1 MTPRVATVLSARD
14 WESGLVVQAKET
26 AEVRL
31 VLRAYRPEE
40 VEEEAHRLDVVVAGA
55 ETTWVTPARIAA
67 WRRRGLRVVGI
78 FPCGDGPARQ
88 RLVAGGAD
96 EVLPD
101 DTPAGEVVR
110 TIRLLRPAA
119 ALADAPA
126 DGAGGRG
133 HRPAGRPGAHRGGPG
148 PRLGVGRPPPHPAA
162 RPRPRRPRPGGAPRP
177 AAPPRP
183 GRRRRGGP
191 RDRGPAAAGDRASA
205 GRWAWWWAP
214 PAAATPAVP
223 AAPGRRRGRRRRVPW
238 PNSWSSM
245 PAPGRG
251 DDPLVKGAD
260 LAVLVAEASPVGLVR
275 AARLAA
281 DWAGPRPWLVLNRVH
296 RAQAAEVV
304 AAARRWTG
312 PGARPRSCPSAPPS
326 PSPPAPPDPRP
337 GRLRRALRRL
347 EPAA

>member
-1 MTPRVATVLSARD
+1 VATVLSARD

-40 VEEEAHRLDVVVAGA
+40 VEEEADRLDVVVAGA

-78 FPCGDGPARQ
+78 FPCGDGPTRQ

-119 ALADAPA
+119 AAVTASSPGRLVVVTGPPGAPGRTEIALTLAWNWAAGKRVLLADLDLAAPA
-126 DGAGGRG
+126 LAV
-133 HRPAGRPGAHRGGPG
+133 
-148 PRLGVGRPPPHPAA
+148 RLA
-162 RPRPRRPRPGGAPRP
+162 R
-177 AAPPRP
+177 PPRP
-183 GRRRRGGP
+183 DLIDAAEAVHESGALPVRTTARCGPLHLVVGASRRGEALLP
-191 RDRGPAAAGDRASA
+191 SHLVADVAAAARALAEVVVVDA
-205 GRWAWWWAP
+205 GP
-214 PAAATPAVP
+214 
-223 AAPGRRRGRRRRVPW
+223 
-238 PNSWSSM
+238 S
-245 PAPGRG
+245 RG
-251 DDPLVKGAD
+251 DEALLKAAD
-260 LAVLVAEASPVGLVR
+260 AAVLVAEASPVGLVR

-281 DWAGPRPWLVLNRVH
+281 DWTGPAPRLILNRVH
-296 RAQAAEVV
+296 RAGAADVV

-312 PGARPRSCPSAPPS
+312 LEPAALVPARPAIAAASRLAAPP
-326 PSPPAPPDPRP
+326 A
-337 GRLRRALRRL
+337 GALRRALR
-347 EPAA
+347 AVGAGT

>member
-96 EVLPD
+96 QVLSD
-101 DTPAGEVVR
+101 DTPSGEVVR
-110 TIRLLRPAA
+110 AIRLLQPAA
-119 ALADAPA
+119 PVAAAPETARVTVVTGPPGSTGRTEVALALALGWASRRRTLLLDLDTEAPGLA
-126 DGAGGRG
+126 V
-133 HRPAGRPGAHRGGPG
+133 
-148 PRLGVGRPPPHPAA
+148 RLGRPPRPDLVDAA
-162 RPRPRRPRPGGAPRP
+162 EAVHEAGTL
-177 AAPPRP
+177 PPRVVVP
-183 GRRRRGGP
+183 YGPLGLLVGSTRRGDGALAAHAAA
-191 RDRGPAAAGDRASA
+191 DVVAAAGSLAEALVLDA
-205 GRWAWWWAP
+205 GAR
-214 PAAATPAVP
+214 
-223 AAPGRRRGRRRRVPW
+223 
-238 PNSWSSM
+238 
-245 PAPGRG
+245 RG

-260 LAVLVAEASPVGLVR
+260 AAILVAEASPLGLVR

-281 DWAGPRPWLVLNRVH
+281 DWAGPKPRLVLNRVH
-296 RAQAAEVV
+296 GAQAAEVV

-312 PGARPRSCPSAPPS
+312 LDPAALIPERAAITAAARAARTPARP
-326 PSPPAPPDPRP
+326 
-337 GRLRRALRRL
+337 LRRALRRL
-347 EPAA
+347 GPEL

>member
-110 TIRLLRPAA
+110 AIRLLRPAA
-119 ALADAPA
+119 ALAEPQATARVVAVTGPPGAPGRTEVALALAWGWAARCRTLLLDLDLDAPA
-126 DGAGGRG
+126 LAV
-133 HRPAGRPGAHRGGPG
+133 
-148 PRLGVGRPPPHPAA
+148 RLGRPPRPDLVDAA
-162 RPRPRRPRPGGAPRP
+162 EGVHETGAL
-177 AAPPRP
+177 PPRAVMEY
-183 GRRRRGGP
+183 GHLGLVVGSTRRGDSTVP
-191 RDRGPAAAGDRASA
+191 PHLVTDVAAAAGSLAQLVVLDA
-205 GRWAWWWAP
+205 GAR
-214 PAAATPAVP
+214 
-223 AAPGRRRGRRRRVPW
+223 
-238 PNSWSSM
+238 
-245 PAPGRG
+245 RG

-296 RAQAAEVV
+296 RPHAAEVV

-312 PGARPRSCPSAPPS
+312 LDPAALVPERAAITDAARAARP
-326 PSPPAPPDPRP
+326 PA
-337 GRLRRALRRL
+337 RALRHALRGL
-347 EPAA
+347 EPGT

>member
-96 EVLPD
+96 EVLSD

-110 TIRLLRPAA
+110 AIRLLRPAA
-119 ALADAPA
+119 ALADPQPTARVVAVTGP
-126 DGAGGRG
+126 
-133 HRPAGRPGAHRGGPG
+133 PGAPG
-148 PRLGVGRPPPHPAA
+148 RTEVALALAWGWAARRRTLLLDLDLDASCLAVRLGRPPRPDLVDAA
-162 RPRPRRPRPGGAPRP
+162 EGVHETGALPPGAIMECGPL
-177 AAPPRP
+177 
-183 GRRRRGGP
+183 GLVVGSTRRGDASVP
-191 RDRGPAAAGDRASA
+191 PHLVTDVAAAAASLAELVVLDA
-205 GRWAWWWAP
+205 GAR
-214 PAAATPAVP
+214 
-223 AAPGRRRGRRRRVPW
+223 
-238 PNSWSSM
+238 
-245 PAPGRG
+245 RG

-296 RAQAAEVV
+296 RSHTAEVV

-312 PGARPRSCPSAPPS
+312 LDPAALVPERAAITLAARAARP
-326 PSPPAPPDPRP
+326 PARA
-337 GRLRRALRRL
+337 LRRALRRL
-347 EPAA
+347 EPGA

>member
-78 FPCGDGPARQ
+78 FPCGDSPARQ

-101 DTPAGEVVR
+101 DTPAGDVVR
-110 TIRLLRPAA
+110 AIRLLRPAA
-119 ALADAPA
+119 APTAASATARLVAVTGPPGAPGRTEVALALAWQWA
-126 DGAGGRG
+126 
-133 HRPAGRPGAHRGGPG
+133 AGRRVLLLDLDVEASALAV
-148 PRLGVGRPPPHPAA
+148 RLGRPPRPDLVDAAEAVHETGALPPRAVVECGPLSLVVGSTRRGDAALPSHLVADVTAAA
-162 RPRPRRPRPGGAPRP
+162 RSLAQIVLV
-177 AAPPRP
+177 
-183 GRRRRGGP
+183 
-191 RDRGPAAAGDRASA
+191 DAGFR
-205 GRWAWWWAP
+205 
-214 PAAATPAVP
+214 
-223 AAPGRRRGRRRRVPW
+223 
-238 PNSWSSM
+238 
-245 PAPGRG
+245 RG

-260 LAVLVAEASPVGLVR
+260 RTVLVAEASPLGLVR

-281 DWAGPRPWLVLNRVH
+281 DWAGSQPALVLNRVH
-296 RAQAAEVV
+296 RSQAAEVA

-312 PGARPRSCPSAPPS
+312 LEPAALVPERAAITAAARAARP
-326 PSPPAPPDPRP
+326 PARV
-337 GRLRRALRRL
+337 LRRALRRL
-347 EPAA
+347 EPGE

>member
-119 ALADAPA
+119 AVVAASPTARVTVVTGPPGAPGRTEVALALAWRWASRRRTLLLDLDPEAPA
-126 DGAGGRG
+126 LAV
-133 HRPAGRPGAHRGGPG
+133 
-148 PRLGVGRPPPHPAA
+148 RLGRPPRPDLVDAA
-162 RPRPRRPRPGGAPRP
+162 EAVHETGAL
-177 AAPPRP
+177 PPRAIMECGP
-183 GRRRRGGP
+183 LGLIVGSTRRGEAALP
-191 RDRGPAAAGDRASA
+191 PHLVADVAAAAGSLAKLVVLDA
-205 GRWAWWWAP
+205 GAR
-214 PAAATPAVP
+214 
-223 AAPGRRRGRRRRVPW
+223 
-238 PNSWSSM
+238 
-245 PAPGRG
+245 RG

-260 LAVLVAEASPVGLVR
+260 LAVLVAEASPIGLVR

-281 DWAGPRPWLVLNRVH
+281 DWSGPRPWLVLNRVH
-296 RAQAAEVV
+296 RPQAAEVV

-312 PGARPRSCPSAPPS
+312 LDPAALVAERAAITAAARAAQPPARPLC
-326 PSPPAPPDPRP
+326 
-337 GRLRRALRRL
+337 RALHRL
-347 EPAA
+347 EPPA

>member
-67 WRRRGLRVVGI
+67 WRRRGLRVVGM

-101 DTPAGEVVR
+101 DTPAGEVMR

-119 ALADAPA
+119 AVAAAPPTARVTVVTGPPGSTGRTEVALALAWEWSARRRTLLLDLDLAAPA
-126 DGAGGRG
+126 LAV
-133 HRPAGRPGAHRGGPG
+133 
-148 PRLGVGRPPPHPAA
+148 RLGRPPRPDLVDAA
-162 RPRPRRPRPGGAPRP
+162 EAVHETGAL
-177 AAPPRP
+177 PPRVVAACGP
-183 GRRRRGGP
+183 VGLVVGSTRRGDP
-191 RDRGPAAAGDRASA
+191 ALPPHLVADVAAAAASLAEAVVLDA
-205 GRWAWWWAP
+205 GAR
-214 PAAATPAVP
+214 
-223 AAPGRRRGRRRRVPW
+223 
-238 PNSWSSM
+238 S
-245 PAPGRG
+245 G

-260 LAVLVAEASPVGLVR
+260 HAVLVAEASPLGLVR

-281 DWAGPRPWLVLNRVH
+281 DWAGPHPWLVLNRVH
-296 RAQAAEVV
+296 RPQAAEVV

-312 PGARPRSCPSAPPS
+312 LDPVALIPELAAITAAARSAQ
-326 PSPPAPPDPRP
+326 PPARA
-337 GRLRRALRRL
+337 LRRALRRL
-347 EPAA
+347 EPPE

>member
-67 WRRRGLRVVGI
+67 WRRRGLLVVGM

-119 ALADAPA
+119 T
-126 DGAGGRG
+126 
-133 HRPAGRPGAHRGGPG
+133 
-148 PRLGVGRPPPHPAA
+148 VAA
-162 RPRPRRPRPGGAPRP
+162 
-177 AAPPRP
+177 
-183 GRRRRGGP
+183 
-191 RDRGPAAAGDRASA
+191 
-205 GRWAWWWAP
+205 AP
-214 PAAATPAVP
+214 PAARVAVVTG
-223 AAPGRRRGRRRRVPW
+223 AAGAPGRTEVALALAWGWASRRRTVLLDFDLEAPALAVRLGRPPRPDLVDAAEAVHETGALPPGAIVACGPLGLVLGSTRRGEGALPPHLTADVAVAAASVAALVVLDAGVR
-238 PNSWSSM
+238 
-245 PAPGRG
+245 RG

-260 LAVLVAEASPVGLVR
+260 LAVLVAEASPIGLVR

-296 RAQAAEVV
+296 RSQAAEVV

-312 PGARPRSCPSAPPS
+312 LDPAALVPERAAVTDAARSARP
-326 PSPPAPPDPRP
+326 PARP
-337 GRLRRALRRL
+337 LRRALRHL
-347 EPAA
+347 DPGP

>member
-119 ALADAPA
+119 AVATPSVTGRLVLVTGPPGAPGRTETALALAWGWAARGRTLLLDLDVAAPA
-126 DGAGGRG
+126 LAV
-133 HRPAGRPGAHRGGPG
+133 
-148 PRLGVGRPPPHPAA
+148 RLGRPPRPDLVDAAEVVHETGALAPRSVIEYGPLGLVVGSTRRGEAPLPDHLMADVVAAA
-162 RPRPRRPRPGGAPRP
+162 RGLADLVVVD
-177 AAPPRP
+177 A
-183 GRRRRGGP
+183 GP
-191 RDRGPAAAGDRASA
+191 R
-205 GRWAWWWAP
+205 
-214 PAAATPAVP
+214 
-223 AAPGRRRGRRRRVPW
+223 
-238 PNSWSSM
+238 
-245 PAPGRG
+245 RG
-251 DDPLVKGAD
+251 DDPLLKGAD

-275 AARLAA
+275 AAHLAGE
-281 DWAGPRPWLVLNRVH
+281 WAGPRPLLVLNRVH
-296 RAQAAEVV
+296 RPQVSEVV

-312 PGARPRSCPSAPPS
+312 LDPAALVPERAAVVAAARSARP
-326 PSPPAPPDPRP
+326 PARP
-337 GRLRRALRRL
+337 LRRALRRL
-347 EPAA
+347 EPQT

>member
-96 EVLPD
+96 EVLSD

-110 TIRLLRPAA
+110 AIRLLRPAA
-119 ALADAPA
+119 ALADPQPTARVVAVTGP
-126 DGAGGRG
+126 
-133 HRPAGRPGAHRGGPG
+133 PGAPG
-148 PRLGVGRPPPHPAA
+148 RTEVALALAWGWAARRRTLLLDLDLDASCLAVRLGRPPRPDLVDAA
-162 RPRPRRPRPGGAPRP
+162 EGVHETGALPPGAIMECGPL
-177 AAPPRP
+177 
-183 GRRRRGGP
+183 GLVVGSTRRGDASVP
-191 RDRGPAAAGDRASA
+191 PHLVTDVAAAAGSLAELVVLDA
-205 GRWAWWWAP
+205 GAR
-214 PAAATPAVP
+214 
-223 AAPGRRRGRRRRVPW
+223 
-238 PNSWSSM
+238 
-245 PAPGRG
+245 RG

-296 RAQAAEVV
+296 RSHTAEVV

-312 PGARPRSCPSAPPS
+312 LDPAALVPERAAITLAARAARP
-326 PSPPAPPDPRP
+326 PARA
-337 GRLRRALRRL
+337 LRRALRRL
-347 EPAA
+347 EPGA